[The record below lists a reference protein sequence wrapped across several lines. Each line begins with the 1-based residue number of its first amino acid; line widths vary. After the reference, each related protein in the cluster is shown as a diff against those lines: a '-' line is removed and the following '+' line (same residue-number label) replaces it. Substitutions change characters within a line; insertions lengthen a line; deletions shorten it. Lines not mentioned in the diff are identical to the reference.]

1 MGGNTEEINTETMV
15 QTGSKNINHSESYAG
30 LKIISFFDEGVIS
43 QIYSNLMISRE
54 PQQMGR
60 RSTTHMKDLIEA
72 GFIEYV
78 KNSDLV
84 IIT

>member
-1 MGGNTEEINTETMV
+1 MWENTEEINTETMV

-30 LKIISFFDEGVIS
+30 LKIISFIYEGAIS
-43 QIYSNLMISRE
+43 QICSNLMISRE

-72 GFIEYV
+72 GFSEYV
-78 KNSDLV
+78 RNSEIV